1 MALFDAPSLFIL
13 KTVMALATSSSNST
27 FGDLDLRYMPAYSW
41 CSESKQW
48 RDASVA
54 DSSIFQPVYW
64 NETQE
69 LKCAT
74 FNVLFDIYQNNIV
87 QSDIRYAVQI
97 RMLEK
102 LQLDVLSLNE
112 MTPPYLVKFMNEKW
126 VQDNYYISE
135 TETGEKKESGHSTI
149 VPYGNLLMLSKHKF
163 NNVKFLKYKFS
174 NPSTFSRRAVLSLA
188 TLKTSSGQDINICFG
203 SVHLKAKKECFDTR
217 KKQCQELYTIA
228 KYLIEKNFCKELIYL
243 GDWNLNM
250 PFETHFISHNKEF
263 TDLWLKHYDIEK
275 EEEKGFTMDATLNP
289 MIEKMNPGDTGKR
302 LRLDRVVQW
311 NSNNESILKCSSI
324 KLFATNSVKKLLRN
338 KLLFTEEEAKNHL
351 ILSKDYLY
359 CSDHFGIYF
368 TLRV

>member
-1 MALFDAPSLFIL
+1 
-13 KTVMALATSSSNST
+13 MALATTPSSNQP
-27 FGDLDLRYMPAYSW
+27 FGDLDLRFMPAYSW

-48 RDASVA
+48 GDVSADT
-54 DSSIFQPVYW
+54 DSSAQHVYW
-64 NETQE
+64 NESQE

-112 MTPPYLVKFMNEKW
+112 MTPPYLLKLMNEKW

-135 TETGEKKESGHSTI
+135 TETGEKKETGHSTI
-149 VPYGNLLMLSKHKF
+149 LPYGNLLMLSKHKF
-163 NNVKFLKYKFS
+163 NNVKFLKHKFS
-174 NPSTFSRRAVLSLA
+174 NPSTFSRRAVLSIA
-188 TLKTSSGQDINICFG
+188 TLKTTSGHEITICFG
-203 SVHLKAKKECFDTR
+203 SVHLKAKKECFDIR
-217 KKQCQELYTIA
+217 KKQCQELYTVS
-228 KYLIEKNFCKELIYL
+228 KYLTEKNFCRELIYL

-250 PFETHFISHNKEF
+250 PFETHFIAHNKEF

-275 EEEKGFTMDATLNP
+275 DGEKGFTMDATLNP
-289 MIEKMNPGDTGKR
+289 MIEKMNPGDTAKQ
-302 LRLDRVVQW
+302 LRLDRVIQW
-311 NSNNESILKCSSI
+311 NANESMLQCNSI

-338 KLLFTEEEAKNHL
+338 KLLFTEEESKNYL
-351 ILSKDYLY
+351 ILAKDYLY

-368 TLRV
+368 TLKWSERTSGN